1 MHKSKNIDSSE
12 FSGKIKNSR
21 DFKREQERLEYEA
34 DKKIA
39 LTTPRPIDKDLSLR
53 EIGRLRIQIL
63 CCPSFEPW
71 LMWDIREKQEDGR
84 RTFEVYE
91 NTLESLTTILPGY
104 KKLPTDDTTVNN
116 LVDGINSTR
125 ITLQLDSSWHHGL
138 DGTLYGLTIYNDLQ
152 REIRLRWWGDSPIE
166 LAQLDKTLRTT
177 IDILKK
183 VDGKINVG

>member
-1 MHKSKNIDSSE
+1 MHNQKNTDPSE
-12 FSGKIKNSR
+12 FPRKIKNSR
-21 DFKREQERLEYEA
+21 DFKREQDRLEYEA
-34 DKKIA
+34 NKKVA

-63 CCPSFEPW
+63 YCPSFEPW
-71 LMWDIREKQEDGR
+71 LMWDIREKQENGKQN
-84 RTFEVYE
+84 FEVYE
-91 NTLESLTTILPGY
+91 NELESLTTILPGY
-104 KKLPTDDTTVNN
+104 KRLSTDDATVNN

-125 ITLQLDSSWHHGL
+125 ITLQLDSTWHHGL

-166 LAQLDKTLRTT
+166 LAQLDKTLKTT

-183 VDGKINVG
+183 VEGKINVG